1 MSNYSSGVL
10 NRRKRALQ
18 RLKEQLKLNTKP
30 LFVEGKQTTDMV
42 PLSDT
47 DIKRIEK
54 EIKVLESKI

>member
-30 LFVEGKQTTDMV
+30 LFVESKQTTDMV